1 LRFVV
6 TYKYKN
12 QLVARIRDT
21 GGTAVFPL
29 QAAWLYYLEN
39 PALVLNAL
47 ALFFAVNG
55 SWLWIA
61 TQLRSSLGRQRLATL
76 PPSESDL
83 GQHRDQRINRLFY
96 SVGGL
101 CLGLAT
107 VLTLT
112 STQF

>member
-1 LRFVV
+1 M
-6 TYKYKN
+6 
-12 QLVARIRDT
+12 
-21 GGTAVFPL
+21 FPL

-39 PALVLNAL
+39 PALVLNGL

-76 PPSESDL
+76 PPSESEL
-83 GQHRDQRINRLFY
+83 GFNRDQRINRLFY
-96 SVGGL
+96 SVGAV

-107 VLTLT
+107 LLSLT
-112 STQF
+112 STQL